1 MGTLNTRPWR
11 KNMSLDDEKILNV
24 GSGKQFG
31 PEHAEALVRIEHLS
45 KKYVQRRPLTRTE
58 FAVRALEDANLTIR
72 RGTTLALVGESGA
85 GKSTLGRC
93 LALLEAPDSGE
104 IWFDGK
110 NLPRL
115 SRRELF
121 PMHRQIQLI
130 FQDPTSALNPGMTAE
145 EIIAEPLAIH
155 REGTKAQRRERAR
168 ELMEQVGLPASLE
181 RKRPLEFSGGQR
193 QRLAI
198 ARSLALEPKLLV
210 LDEALSSLDLLNQ
223 ELILKLLAD
232 LQRIHSLTYL
242 HISHDLRLV
251 SQFADEV
258 AVMHEGRIVE
268 QQPASELFT
277 RPLNSY
283 TQELLAAMPSLESIC
298 AGRLA

>member
-1 MGTLNTRPWR
+1 
-11 KNMSLDDEKILNV
+11 V

-31 PEHAEALVRIEHLS
+31 AEQAEELVRIEHLS
-45 KKYVQRRPLTRTE
+45 KEYVQRRPLTGAE
-58 FAVRALEDANLTIR
+58 FTVRALEDASLTIR
-72 RGTTLALVGESGA
+72 RGTTVALVGESGA

-93 LALLEAPDSGE
+93 LALLEEPDSGE
-104 IWFDGK
+104 IWFEGR
-110 NLPRL
+110 NLL
-115 SRRELF
+115 KLGRRELF

-130 FQDPTSALNPGMTAE
+130 FQDPTSAMNTGMTAE
-145 EIIAEPLAIH
+145 EIIAEPLVIH

-168 ELMEQVGLPASLE
+168 ELTEQVGLPAGLGH
-181 RKRPLEFSGGQR
+181 KRPLEFSGGQR

-198 ARSLALEPKLLV
+198 ARSLALKPKLLV

-258 AVMHEGRIVE
+258 AVMHDRRIVE
-268 QQPASELFT
+268 QQPASEIFMQPHD
-277 RPLNSY
+277 RY

-298 AGRLA
+298 TERLA